1 MEDVIW
7 KKKSKIVEK
16 SNNSEAVQGQKVH
29 VFIGMGESNRSMQ
42 IFHNGFHL
50 Y

>member
-1 MEDVIW
+1 MWVG
-7 KKKSKIVEK
+7 KKSKIVEK